1 MKKLAL
7 FLFCFS
13 STGSVNSF
21 ANALIM
27 VSLEQL
33 KSATIPQATFE
44 NFLKNHNFIN
54 DELQKAVDAW
64 GEKPSESAEIWF
76 PICMGY
82 ENQIAILENNTQYKK
97 QFNAQLEDGMMAFD
111 DALKGVKDE
120 LSFASKLCQKAKTSR
135 PKLGLFDDST
145 QIQSRLK

>member
-1 MKKLAL
+1 MIVYWAIYLNEL
-7 FLFCFS
+7 TFSFS
-13 STGSVNSF
+13 SFFYENNFINIQIRDKNEKISLILIFFSSACSVNSF

-82 ENQIAILENNTQYKK
+82 ENQIAILENNIQYKK
-97 QFNAQLEDGMMAFD
+97 
-111 DALKGVKDE
+111 
-120 LSFASKLCQKAKTSR
+120 
-135 PKLGLFDDST
+135 
-145 QIQSRLK
+145 